1 MSTVG
6 NGTTGASGTGPASGY
21 NLELSHLL
29 VVFFLFLY
37 RLSVNTSNPYDAIM
51 LLIFTHSMICFMI
64 FGIKICH
71 KMPKSLTIQ
80 KLDCC
85 DRLSVT
91 SFAAALKPN
100 AFDGSNYKRWRDRM
114 ILWLIAM
121 NIIHVV
127 NGKPE
132 QFTPEEEQVFMAVDN
147 LFRGVVISVLIEN
160 LVDFYLTA
168 TSGKEL

>member
-6 NGTTGASGTGPASGY
+6 NSTTGAAFATGPASGY
-21 NLELSHLL
+21 NLELDHLL

-64 FGIKICH
+64 FRIKICH
-71 KMPKSLTIQ
+71 KIPKSLTIQ

-91 SFAAALKPN
+91 SFAVAVKPN
-100 AFDGSNYKRWRDRM
+100 IFYGSNYKRWRDRM
-114 ILWLIAM
+114 ILSSYCM
-121 NIIHVV
+121 
-127 NGKPE
+127 
-132 QFTPEEEQVFMAVDN
+132 
-147 LFRGVVISVLIEN
+147 
-160 LVDFYLTA
+160 
-168 TSGKEL
+168 